1 MSLVVFGAPL
11 SPFVRKVRLFC
22 AEKGLDYQL
31 ENVNPFN
38 QPDWYR
44 ELNPLRRVP
53 AIRDGDFTLADSS
66 VICHY
71 LEERN
76 PELAPLCGQ
85 GALSRARI
93 SWLEKYADY
102 EVAPLATF
110 TVFRNRLLKPLMGK
124 LCDEAAVKG
133 AMQEKL
139 PEHFDYLERT
149 LGDADYFVDGQLSL
163 ADIAVAC
170 QLVNMRHGGESL
182 DGQRWPRLA
191 AHLER
196 VLQRPALQPILDGE
210 QRIIE
215 KIRARIA
222 QTPA

>member
-11 SPFVRKVRLFC
+11 SPFVRKVRLFA
-22 AEKGLDYQL
+22 AEKGFDYQL

-71 LEERN
+71 LEDRD
-76 PELAPLCGQ
+76 PQRTPLCGTS
-85 GALSRARI
+85 AASRARI
-93 SWLEKYADY
+93 NWLEKYADY
-102 EVAPLATF
+102 ELAPLTTF

-124 LCDEAAVKG
+124 VCDEVAVKG

-139 PEHFDYLERT
+139 PEHFDYLEKC
-149 LGDADYFVDGQLSL
+149 LGEQQWFVDDRFSL
-163 ADIAVAC
+163 ADIAIAC
-170 QLVNMRHGGESL
+170 QLVNLRHGEEEL
-182 DGQRWPRLA
+182 DAQRWPKLA
-191 AHLER
+191 AHFER
-196 VLQRPALQPILDGE
+196 TLARPALAEIVQGE
-210 QRIIE
+210 LQIIA
-215 KIRARIA
+215 KIMAKR
-222 QTPA
+222 

>member
-11 SPFVRKVRLFC
+11 SPFVRKVRLFA
-22 AEKGLDYQL
+22 AEKGFDYQL

-71 LEERN
+71 LEDRD
-76 PELAPLCGQ
+76 PQRAPLCGK
-85 GALSRARI
+85 GAEARARI

-102 EVAPLATF
+102 ELAPLTTF

-124 LCDEAAVKG
+124 VCDEVAVKG

-139 PEHFDYLERT
+139 PEHFDYLEKC
-149 LGDADYFVDGQLSL
+149 LGDQQWFVDDSFSL
-163 ADIAVAC
+163 ADIAIAC
-170 QLVNMRHGGESL
+170 QLVNLRHGEEEL
-182 DGQRWPRLA
+182 DAQRWPKLTAHFERTLA
-191 AHLER
+191 
-196 VLQRPALQPILDGE
+196 RPALAEIVQGE
-210 QRIIE
+210 LQIIA
-215 KIRARIA
+215 KIMAKR
-222 QTPA
+222 

>member
-11 SPFVRKVRLFC
+11 SPFVRKVRLFA
-22 AEKGLDYQL
+22 AEKGFDYQL

-71 LEERN
+71 LEDRD
-76 PELAPLCGQ
+76 PQRPALCGE
-85 GALSRARI
+85 GAQARARI
-93 SWLEKYADY
+93 NWLEKYADY
-102 EVAPLATF
+102 ELAPLTTF

-124 LCDEAAVKG
+124 VCDEVAVKG

-139 PEHFDYLERT
+139 PEHFDYLEKC
-149 LGDADYFVDGQLSL
+149 LGEQQWFVDDRFSL
-163 ADIAVAC
+163 ADIAIAC
-170 QLVNMRHGGESL
+170 QLVNLRHGEEEL
-182 DGQRWPRLA
+182 DAQRWPRLA
-191 AHLER
+191 AHFER
-196 VLQRPALQPILDGE
+196 ALARPALAEIVQGE
-210 QRIIE
+210 LQIIA
-215 KIRARIA
+215 KIMAKR
-222 QTPA
+222 

>member
-1 MSLVVFGAPL
+1 MSLILYGAPL
-11 SPFVRKVRLFC
+11 SPFVRKVRVFL

-31 ENVNPFN
+31 ENVDPFN
-38 QPDWYR
+38 QPDWYA
-44 ELNPLRRVP
+44 ELNPLRRIP
-53 AIRDGDFTLADSS
+53 ALRDGDIALADSS

>member
-11 SPFVRKVRLFC
+11 SPFVRKVRLFA
-22 AEKGLDYQL
+22 AEKGFDYQL

-71 LEERN
+71 LEDRD
-76 PELAPLCGQ
+76 PQRTPLCGTS
-85 GALSRARI
+85 AESRARI
-93 SWLEKYADY
+93 NWLEKYADY
-102 EVAPLATF
+102 ELAPLTTF

-124 LCDEAAVKG
+124 VCDEVAVKG

-139 PEHFDYLERT
+139 PEHFDYLEKC
-149 LGDADYFVDGQLSL
+149 LGEQQWFVDDRFSL
-163 ADIAVAC
+163 ADIAIAC
-170 QLVNMRHGGESL
+170 QLVNLRHGEEEL
-182 DGQRWPRLA
+182 DAQRWPKLA
-191 AHLER
+191 AHFER
-196 VLQRPALQPILDGE
+196 TLARPALAEIVQGE
-210 QRIIE
+210 LQIIA
-215 KIRARIA
+215 KIMAKR
-222 QTPA
+222 

>member
-22 AEKGLDYQL
+22 AEKGIDYQL

-53 AIRDGDFTLADSS
+53 AIRDDDFTLADSA
-66 VICHY
+66 VICQY
-71 LEERN
+71 LEERDTQR
-76 PELAPLCGQ
+76 APLCGESPQ
-85 GALSRARI
+85 AKARI
-93 SWLEKYADY
+93 RWLEKYADY

-124 LCDEAAVKG
+124 VCDELAVKG

-139 PEHFDYLERT
+139 PEHFDYLEKC
-149 LGDADYFVDGQLSL
+149 LGGNDFFVDNRFSL
-163 ADIAVAC
+163 ADIALAC
-170 QLVNMRHGGESL
+170 QLVNMRHGGEEL
-182 DGQRWPRLA
+182 DAQRWPALA
-191 AHLER
+191 AHFE
-196 VLQRPALQPILDGE
+196 
-210 QRIIE
+210 
-215 KIRARIA
+215 RIA
-222 QTPA
+222 QRPTLDAILQGEQQIIAKILAKR

>member
-11 SPFVRKVRLFC
+11 SPFVRKVRLFA
-22 AEKGLDYQL
+22 AEKGFDYQL

-71 LEERN
+71 LEDRD
-76 PELAPLCGQ
+76 PQRTPLCGTS
-85 GALSRARI
+85 AEYRARI
-93 SWLEKYADY
+93 NWLEKYADY
-102 EVAPLATF
+102 ELAPLTTF

-124 LCDEAAVKG
+124 VCDEVAVKG

-139 PEHFDYLERT
+139 PEHFDYLEKC
-149 LGDADYFVDGQLSL
+149 LGEQQWFVDDRFSL
-163 ADIAVAC
+163 ADIAIAC
-170 QLVNMRHGGESL
+170 QLVNLRHGEEEL
-182 DGQRWPRLA
+182 DAQRWPKLA
-191 AHLER
+191 AHFER
-196 VLQRPALQPILDGE
+196 TLARPALAEIVQGE
-210 QRIIE
+210 LQIIA
-215 KIRARIA
+215 KIMAKR
-222 QTPA
+222 

>member
-22 AEKGLDYQL
+22 AEKGIDYQL

-66 VICHY
+66 VICQY
-71 LEERN
+71 LEDRD
-76 PELAPLCGQ
+76 PQRAPLTGDNPQ
-85 GALSRARI
+85 AKARI
-93 SWLEKYADY
+93 RWLEKYADY

-124 LCDEAAVKG
+124 VCDEVAVKG

-139 PEHFDYLERT
+139 PEHFDYLEKC
-149 LGDADYFVDGQLSL
+149 LGDNDYFVDNRFSL
-163 ADIAVAC
+163 ADIALAC
-170 QLVNMRHGGESL
+170 QLVNMRHGGEEL
-182 DGQRWPRLA
+182 DAQRWPALA
-191 AHLER
+191 AHFER
-196 VLQRPALQPILDGE
+196 IAGRPTLAEILQGE
-210 QRIIE
+210 QQIIA
-215 KIRARIA
+215 KIMAKR
-222 QTPA
+222 

>member
-11 SPFVRKVRLFC
+11 SPFVRKVRLFA
-22 AEKGLDYQL
+22 AEKGIDYQL

-71 LEERN
+71 LEDRD
-76 PELAPLCGQ
+76 PQRDPLCGDSAQ
-85 GALSRARI
+85 ARARI
-93 SWLEKYADY
+93 NWLEKYADY
-102 EVAPLATF
+102 ELAPLTTF

-124 LCDEAAVKG
+124 VCDEVAVKG
-133 AMQEKL
+133 AMLEKL
-139 PEHFDYLERT
+139 PEHFDYLEKC
-149 LGDADYFVDGQLSL
+149 LGGQQWFVDDRFSL

-170 QLVNMRHGGESL
+170 QMVNLRHGGEAL
-182 DGQRWPRLA
+182 DTQRWPKLA
-191 AHLER
+191 AHFER
-196 VLQRPALQPILDGE
+196 ALARPALAAILEGE
-210 QRIIE
+210 LQIIA
-215 KIRARIA
+215 KIMAKH
-222 QTPA
+222 

>member
-22 AEKGLDYQL
+22 AEKGMDYQL

-53 AIRDGDFTLADSS
+53 AIRDGEFTLADSS

-71 LEERN
+71 LEERD
-76 PELAPLCGQ
+76 PQRAPLCGETPQ
-85 GALSRARI
+85 AKARI
-93 SWLEKYADY
+93 RWLEKYADY

-124 LCDEAAVKG
+124 LCDEDAVKG

-139 PEHFDYLERT
+139 PEHFDYLEKC
-149 LGDADYFVDGQLSL
+149 LGANDYFVDNRFSL
-163 ADIAVAC
+163 ADMAIAS
-170 QLVNMRHGGESL
+170 QLVNMRHGGEEL
-182 DGQRWPRLA
+182 DAQRWPALA
-191 AHLER
+191 AHFERIASRPTLATILE
-196 VLQRPALQPILDGE
+196 GE
-210 QRIIE
+210 QQIIA
-215 KIRARIA
+215 KILAKR
-222 QTPA
+222 

>member
-71 LEERN
+71 LEDRD
-76 PELAPLCGQ
+76 PQRAPLCGETPQ
-85 GALSRARI
+85 AKARI
-93 SWLEKYADY
+93 RWLEKYADY

-124 LCDEAAVKG
+124 VCDEVAVKG

-139 PEHFDYLERT
+139 PEHFDYLEKC
-149 LGDADYFVDGQLSL
+149 LGANDFFVDNRFSL
-163 ADIAVAC
+163 ADIAIAS
-170 QLVNMRHGGESL
+170 QLVNMRHGGEEL
-182 DGQRWPRLA
+182 DSQRWPALA
-191 AHLER
+191 AHFLR
-196 VLQRPALQPILDGE
+196 IASRPTLAAILQGE
-210 QRIIE
+210 QQIIA
-215 KIRARIA
+215 KILAKR
-222 QTPA
+222 

>member
-71 LEERN
+71 LEERD
-76 PELAPLCGQ
+76 PQRTPLCGETPQ
-85 GALSRARI
+85 AKARI
-93 SWLEKYADY
+93 RWLEKYADY

-124 LCDEAAVKG
+124 VCDEVAVKG

-139 PEHFDYLERT
+139 PEHFDYLEKC
-149 LGDADYFVDGQLSL
+149 LGANDYFVDNRFSL
-163 ADIAVAC
+163 ADIAIAS
-170 QLVNMRHGGESL
+170 QLVNMRHGGEEL
-182 DGQRWPRLA
+182 DNQRWPALA
-191 AHLER
+191 AHFQRIASRPTLAAILE
-196 VLQRPALQPILDGE
+196 GE
-210 QRIIE
+210 QQIIA
-215 KIRARIA
+215 KILAKR
-222 QTPA
+222 

>member
-22 AEKGLDYQL
+22 AEKGIDYQL

-53 AIRDGDFTLADSS
+53 AIRDDDFTLADSA
-66 VICHY
+66 VICQY
-71 LEERN
+71 LEERD
-76 PELAPLCGQ
+76 PQRAPLCGESPQ
-85 GALSRARI
+85 AKARI
-93 SWLEKYADY
+93 RWLEKYADY

-124 LCDEAAVKG
+124 VCDEVAVKG

-139 PEHFDYLERT
+139 PEHFDYLEKC
-149 LGDADYFVDGQLSL
+149 LDGNDFFVDNRFSL
-163 ADIAVAC
+163 ADIALAC
-170 QLVNMRHGGESL
+170 QLVNMRHGGEEL
-182 DGQRWPRLA
+182 DAQRWPALA
-191 AHLER
+191 AHFE
-196 VLQRPALQPILDGE
+196 
-210 QRIIE
+210 
-215 KIRARIA
+215 RIA
-222 QTPA
+222 QRPTLDAILQGEQQIIAKILAKR

>member
-11 SPFVRKVRLFC
+11 SPFVRKVRLFA

-71 LEERN
+71 LEDREPQRD
-76 PELAPLCGQ
+76 PLCGASAQ
-85 GALSRARI
+85 ARARI
-93 SWLEKYADY
+93 NWLEKYADY
-102 EVAPLATF
+102 ELAPLTTF

-124 LCDEAAVKG
+124 VCDEVAVKG

-139 PEHFDYLERT
+139 PEHFDYLEKC
-149 LGDADYFVDGQLSL
+149 LGEQQWFVDDRFSL
-163 ADIAVAC
+163 ADIAIAC
-170 QLVNMRHGGESL
+170 QLVNLRHGEEEL
-182 DGQRWPRLA
+182 DAQRWPKLA
-191 AHLER
+191 AHFER
-196 VLQRPALQPILDGE
+196 TLARPALAEIVQGE
-210 QRIIE
+210 LQIIA
-215 KIRARIA
+215 KIMAKR
-222 QTPA
+222 

>member
-11 SPFVRKVRLFC
+11 SPFVRKVRLFA

-71 LEERN
+71 LEDRD
-76 PELAPLCGQ
+76 PQCAPLCGQ
-85 GALSRARI
+85 GAESRARI
-93 SWLEKYADY
+93 NWLEKYADY
-102 EVAPLATF
+102 ELAPLTTF

-124 LCDEAAVKG
+124 VCDEVAVKG

-139 PEHFDYLERT
+139 PEHFDYLEKC
-149 LGDADYFVDGQLSL
+149 LGGQQWFVDDRFSL
-163 ADIAVAC
+163 ADIAIAC
-170 QLVNMRHGGESL
+170 QLVNLRHGEETL
-182 DGQRWPRLA
+182 DAQRWPKLA
-191 AHLER
+191 AHFER
-196 VLQRPALQPILDGE
+196 TLARPALAEIVQGE
-210 QRIIE
+210 LQIIA
-215 KIRARIA
+215 KIMAKR
-222 QTPA
+222 

>member
-1 MSLVVFGAPL
+1 MSLILYGAPL
-11 SPFVRKVRLFC
+11 SPFVRKVRVFL

-31 ENVNPFN
+31 ENVDPFN
-38 QPDWYR
+38 QPDWYA
-44 ELNPLRRVP
+44 ELNPLRRIP
-53 AIRDGDFTLADSS
+53 ALRDGDIALADSS

-76 PELAPLCGQ
+76 PELAPLCGH

-191 AHLER
+191 AHLDR

>member
-11 SPFVRKVRLFC
+11 SPFVRKVRLFA
-22 AEKGLDYQL
+22 AEKGFDYQL

-71 LEERN
+71 LEDRD
-76 PELAPLCGQ
+76 PQRAPLCGKDAQ
-85 GALSRARI
+85 ARARI
-93 SWLEKYADY
+93 NWLEKYADY
-102 EVAPLATF
+102 ELAPLTTF

-124 LCDEAAVKG
+124 VCDEMAVKG

-139 PEHFDYLERT
+139 PEHFDYLEKC
-149 LGDADYFVDGQLSL
+149 LGEQQWFVDDHFSL
-163 ADIAVAC
+163 ADIAIAC
-170 QLVNMRHGGESL
+170 QLVNLRHGEEQL
-182 DGQRWPRLA
+182 NAQRWPRLA
-191 AHLER
+191 AHFER
-196 VLQRPALQPILDGE
+196 TLARPALAEIVQGE
-210 QRIIE
+210 LQIIA
-215 KIRARIA
+215 KIMAKR
-222 QTPA
+222 

>member
-11 SPFVRKVRLFC
+11 SPFVRKVRLFS
-22 AEKGLDYQL
+22 AEKGLEYQL

-66 VICHY
+66 VICQY
-71 LEERN
+71 LEERD
-76 PELAPLCGQ
+76 PQRPSLCGDNAQ
-85 GALSRARI
+85 SRARI
-93 SWLEKYADY
+93 RWLEKYADY

-124 LCDEAAVKG
+124 VCDEAAVKG

-139 PEHFDYLERT
+139 PEHFDYLEKC
-149 LGDADYFVDGQLSL
+149 LGGCDYFVDNRFSL
-163 ADIAVAC
+163 ADIALTC
-170 QLVNMRHGGESL
+170 QLVNMRHGGEEL
-182 DGQRWPRLA
+182 DAQRWPGLA
-191 AHLER
+191 AHFQR
-196 VLQRPALQPILDGE
+196 IATRPALAEILQGE
-210 QRIIE
+210 QQIIS
-215 KIRARIA
+215 KILAKR
-222 QTPA
+222 

>member
-22 AEKGLDYQL
+22 AEKGIDYQL

-66 VICHY
+66 VICQY
-71 LEERN
+71 LEDRD
-76 PELAPLCGQ
+76 PQRAPLNGDNPQ
-85 GALSRARI
+85 AKARI
-93 SWLEKYADY
+93 RWLEKYADY

-124 LCDEAAVKG
+124 VCDEVAVKG

-139 PEHFDYLERT
+139 PEHFDYLEKC
-149 LGDADYFVDGQLSL
+149 LGDNDYFVDNRFSL
-163 ADIAVAC
+163 ADIALAC
-170 QLVNMRHGGESL
+170 QLVNMRHGGEEL
-182 DGQRWPRLA
+182 DAQRWPALA
-191 AHLER
+191 AHFER
-196 VLQRPALQPILDGE
+196 IAGRSTLAEILQGE
-210 QRIIE
+210 QQIIA
-215 KIRARIA
+215 KIMAKR
-222 QTPA
+222 

>member
-1 MSLVVFGAPL
+1 MSLILYGAPL
-11 SPFVRKVRLFC
+11 SPFVRKVRVFL

-31 ENVNPFN
+31 ENVDPFN
-38 QPDWYR
+38 QPDWYA
-44 ELNPLRRVP
+44 ELNPLRRIP
-53 AIRDGDFTLADSS
+53 ALRDGDIALADSS

-85 GALSRARI
+85 GAQSRARI

-110 TVFRNRLLKPLMGK
+110 TVFRNRLLKPLLGK

-182 DGQRWPRLA
+182 DSQRWPRLA

-196 VLQRPALQPILDGE
+196 VLRRPALQPILEGE
-210 QRIIE
+210 QRIID

-222 QTPA
+222 QTPT

>member
-11 SPFVRKVRLFC
+11 SPFVRKVRLFA
-22 AEKGLDYQL
+22 AEKGFDYQL

-71 LEERN
+71 LEDRD
-76 PELAPLCGQ
+76 PQRPALCGE
-85 GALSRARI
+85 GAQARARI
-93 SWLEKYADY
+93 NWLEKYADY
-102 EVAPLATF
+102 ELAPLTTF

-124 LCDEAAVKG
+124 VCDEVAVKG

-139 PEHFDYLERT
+139 PEHFDYLEKC
-149 LGDADYFVDGQLSL
+149 LGEQQWFVDDRFSL
-163 ADIAVAC
+163 ADIAIAC
-170 QLVNMRHGGESL
+170 QLVNLRHGEERL
-182 DGQRWPRLA
+182 DAQRWPKLA
-191 AHLER
+191 AHFER
-196 VLQRPALQPILDGE
+196 TLARPALAEIVQGE
-210 QRIIE
+210 LQIIA
-215 KIRARIA
+215 KIMAKR
-222 QTPA
+222 

>member
-11 SPFVRKVRLFC
+11 SPFVRKVRLFA
-22 AEKGLDYQL
+22 AEKGFDYQL

-71 LEERN
+71 LEDRD
-76 PELAPLCGQ
+76 PQRAPLCGK
-85 GALSRARI
+85 GAQARARI
-93 SWLEKYADY
+93 NWLEKYADY
-102 EVAPLATF
+102 ELAPLTTF

-124 LCDEAAVKG
+124 VCDEMAVKG

-139 PEHFDYLERT
+139 PEHFDYLEKC
-149 LGDADYFVDGQLSL
+149 LGEQQWFVDDHFSL
-163 ADIAVAC
+163 ADIAIAC
-170 QLVNMRHGGESL
+170 QLVNLRHGEEQL
-182 DGQRWPRLA
+182 DAQRWPRLA
-191 AHLER
+191 AHFER
-196 VLQRPALQPILDGE
+196 TLARPALAEIVQGE
-210 QRIIE
+210 LQIIA
-215 KIRARIA
+215 KIMAKR
-222 QTPA
+222 

>member
-11 SPFVRKVRLFC
+11 SPFVRKVRLFA
-22 AEKGLDYQL
+22 AEKGFDYQL

-71 LEERN
+71 LEDRD
-76 PELAPLCGQ
+76 PQRAPLCGESAQ
-85 GALSRARI
+85 ARARI
-93 SWLEKYADY
+93 NWLEKYADY
-102 EVAPLATF
+102 ELAPLTTF

-124 LCDEAAVKG
+124 VCDEVAVKG

-139 PEHFDYLERT
+139 PEHFDYLEKC
-149 LGDADYFVDGQLSL
+149 LGEQQWFVDDRFSL
-163 ADIAVAC
+163 ADIAIAC
-170 QLVNMRHGGESL
+170 QLVNLRHGEEEL
-182 DGQRWPRLA
+182 DAQRWPKLA
-191 AHLER
+191 AHFER
-196 VLQRPALQPILDGE
+196 TLARPALAEIVQGE
-210 QRIIE
+210 LQIIA
-215 KIRARIA
+215 KIMAKR
-222 QTPA
+222 

>member
-11 SPFVRKVRLFC
+11 SPFVRKVRLFA
-22 AEKGLDYQL
+22 AEKGFDYQL

-71 LEERN
+71 LEDRD
-76 PELAPLCGQ
+76 PQRAPLCGE
-85 GALSRARI
+85 GAQSRARI
-93 SWLEKYADY
+93 NWLEKYADY
-102 EVAPLATF
+102 ELAPLTTF

-124 LCDEAAVKG
+124 VCDEVAVKG

-139 PEHFDYLERT
+139 PEHFDYLEKC
-149 LGDADYFVDGQLSL
+149 LGEQQWFVDDRFSL
-163 ADIAVAC
+163 ADIAIAC
-170 QLVNMRHGGESL
+170 QLVNLRHGEEEL
-182 DGQRWPRLA
+182 DAQRWPRLA
-191 AHLER
+191 AHFQRTLA
-196 VLQRPALQPILDGE
+196 RPALAEIVQGE
-210 QRIIE
+210 LQIIA
-215 KIRARIA
+215 KIMAKR
-222 QTPA
+222 

>member
-11 SPFVRKVRLFC
+11 SPFVRKVRLFA
-22 AEKGLDYQL
+22 AEKGFDYQL

-71 LEERN
+71 LEDRD
-76 PELAPLCGQ
+76 PQRAPLCGT
-85 GALSRARI
+85 GAESRARI
-93 SWLEKYADY
+93 NWLEKYADY
-102 EVAPLATF
+102 ELAPLTTF

-124 LCDEAAVKG
+124 VCDEVAVKG

-139 PEHFDYLERT
+139 PEHFDYLEKC
-149 LGDADYFVDGQLSL
+149 LGEQQWFVDDRFSL
-163 ADIAVAC
+163 ADIAIAC
-170 QLVNMRHGGESL
+170 QLVNLRHGEETL
-182 DGQRWPRLA
+182 DAQRWPQLA
-191 AHLER
+191 AHFER
-196 VLQRPALQPILDGE
+196 TLARPALAEIVQGE
-210 QRIIE
+210 LQIIA
-215 KIRARIA
+215 KIMAKR
-222 QTPA
+222 

>member
-1 MSLVVFGAPL
+1 MSLILYGAPL
-11 SPFVRKVRLFC
+11 SPFVRKVRVFL
-22 AEKGLDYQL
+22 AEKGLDHQL
-31 ENVNPFN
+31 ENVDPFN
-38 QPDWYR
+38 QPDWYA
-44 ELNPLRRVP
+44 ELNPLRRIP
-53 AIRDGDFTLADSS
+53 ALRDGDITLADSS

-76 PELAPLCGQ
+76 PELAALCGN
-85 GALSRARI
+85 GALSRARV

-110 TVFRNRLLKPLMGK
+110 TVFRNRLLKPLLGK

-149 LGDADYFVDGQLSL
+149 LGDADYFVDDQFSL
-163 ADIAVAC
+163 ADIAIAC
-170 QLVNMRHGGESL
+170 QLVNMRHGGENL
-182 DGQRWPRLA
+182 DSQRWPRLA
-191 AHLER
+191 AHFER

-210 QRIIE
+210 RKIIE